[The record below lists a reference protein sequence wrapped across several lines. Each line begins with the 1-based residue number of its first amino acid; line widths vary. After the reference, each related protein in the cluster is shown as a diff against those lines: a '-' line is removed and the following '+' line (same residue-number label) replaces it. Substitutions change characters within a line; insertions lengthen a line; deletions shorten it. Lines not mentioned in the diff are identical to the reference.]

1 MQRLIA
7 FAKARKKWLKRGAA
21 CVVPLVLLVLML
33 SQTAFAQITYVIT
46 DGDQVVV
53 HTTSASDPAAVLHEA
68 GLRLGEEDTYTTQA
82 GTEGTEITVR
92 RGQIITIDNCG
103 VQLQACSYGET
114 LEELLT
120 RLEVPMGTDY
130 QVSLPLDTETY
141 DGMQVSVEWV
151 AEEEQTYTAEV
162 PFETVYCD
170 APTLALGEE
179 KVVTEGTAGEALYT
193 DHVTYVNGE
202 ESQRE
207 NLKTE
212 VTTEPVSRVVLRGT
226 GEDLDGDKNQ
236 PIIGNGVIVLPS
248 GEVLT
253 YTHADQY
260 WATAYTSWVEDCT
273 GTTATG
279 TQARVGAIAVDPTVI
294 PYGTRMFIVTNDGEY
309 VYGIATAEDCGGGI
323 KGNHVD
329 LFFNTVEECFQF
341 GVRDCIIYF
350 LGDAEWQGDTDWQE

>member
-7 FAKARKKWLKRGAA
+7 FVKEKKKWLKRGTA
-21 CVVPLVLLVLML
+21 CAVPLVLLVLTL
-33 SQTAFAQITYVIT
+33 SQAAFAQITYVIT
-46 DGDQVVV
+46 DGDQVTV
-53 HTTSASDPAAVLHEA
+53 HTTSASDPARVLHEA
-68 GLRLGEEDTYTTQA
+68 GFRLDADDTYTTQA

-103 VQLQACSYGET
+103 VRLQASSYGEP
-114 LEELLT
+114 LEELLA
-120 RLEVPMGTDY
+120 RLEVPAGDGY
-130 QVSLPLDTETY
+130 QVSQPLDTQTY
-141 DGMQVSVEWV
+141 DGMQVSVKWV
-151 AEEEQTYTAEV
+151 VEEEQTYTGEV

-170 APTLALGEE
+170 APTMALGEE
-179 KVVTEGTAGEALYT
+179 KVVTEGKAGEALYT
-193 DHVTYVNGE
+193 DRVTYVNGE
-202 ESQRE
+202 ESRRE

-212 VTTEPVSRVVLRGT
+212 VTAEPVDRVVLRGT
-226 GEDLDGDKNQ
+226 GEDLDGDKNR
-236 PIIGNGVIVLPS
+236 PIIGNGLIVLPT

-260 WATAYTSWVEDCT
+260 WATAYTSWVADCT

-309 VYGIATAEDCGGGI
+309 VYGVATAEDCGGGI

-329 LFFNTVEECFQF
+329 LFFNTVEECYQF

-350 LGDAEWQGDTDWQE
+350 LGDADWQGDTDWQE